1 MPPGWASEEPDVLMV
16 ALAVVCCWSVVDGFE
31 PRVAVELLKGG
42 YREDRSGRSSGGVPL
57 LISAGE
63 TVRAQRGRSRVDV
76 VAHEDVTLPDGA
88 SSRWYPEIR
97 RNGGE
102 PLPSKELDKDASLW
116 VWMEIR
122 RASQD

>member
-31 PRVAVELLKGG
+31 PGVAVELRKGG
-42 YREDRSGRSSGGVPL
+42 YREDHSGRSSGGVPL

-76 VAHEDVTLPDGA
+76 LHT
-88 SSRWYPEIR
+88 RT
-97 RNGGE
+97 
-102 PLPSKELDKDASLW
+102 
-116 VWMEIR
+116 
-122 RASQD
+122 